1 MKRIL
6 WIFLL
11 AGIHANAQTFTF
23 DTLPDARA
31 YINSFSLLPFTGT
44 TKAGGKYIA
53 GFNQHTNAN
62 GKADELEL
70 VRIDLTAKKV
80 QYKKITGFTGGKGYY
95 WTYTFDNS
103 GNLYLSMFYPTKRV
117 LQLNLKDSI
126 SFKDIG
132 NPFRFGSSV
141 IYSMGLGADGN
152 VYFGGSIAGT
162 FWSEYN
168 PSTQQMDKHPL
179 VDPSNVYVLSI
190 TGDKDYAYMQ
200 TGQQKANRLWAVNK
214 KTNEKIL
221 LFSIPNTTRFDLRTF
236 TDGIYASI
244 NTDTLKGSFKLINGK
259 AVNAN
264 GLYAKDRR
272 EISGSV
278 EQGILNNKPA
288 NSYFDAVTSQVY
300 FSFDGKKYDSIF
312 IRNNPEQT
320 TIRKIFS
327 FPNDR
332 DNIYYAGEYYG
343 NYYRYN
349 LKEKKSYLLGSTG
362 YNIYSFFA
370 LNDSI
375 MYMAGYPS
383 GYLMLYNKNKPWT
396 TQKFING
403 KIVSPTDANANPK
416 ILHYWKTEGAP
427 AAGFHHTYQLLQD
440 NKGNLIGAGD
450 VIRIG
455 NAASIGVF
463 NAKQDRIYGINY
475 EPYSSFTFSGIAL
488 WKDVVLYSMK
498 SSGARKPKLY
508 FYDAASNAMKDSI
521 DLGFADYGKIYT
533 QNNILT
539 GIANNRIYSLDLKQ
553 RKLIYNYTF
562 PVNSIPGSY
571 LLRNGT
577 FLIIGSVKL
586 PPDLKHFATINLGSL
601 YESSNALYGIE
612 GKNLIRVNI
621 K

>member
-1 MKRIL
+1 MKKIL

-11 AGIHANAQTFTF
+11 AYFHSSAQTFTF
-23 DTLPDARA
+23 DTLPNAKA

-44 TKAGGKYIA
+44 TKSGDIYVA
-53 GFNQHTNAN
+53 GFNQHINAN

-70 VRIDLTAKKV
+70 VRIDLTTKKV

-103 GNLYLSMFYPTKRV
+103 GNLYLSMFYPTKKV

-126 SFKDIG
+126 AYKDIG

-168 PSTQQMDKHPL
+168 PTTQQMEKHPL
-179 VDPSNVYVLSI
+179 VDASNVYVLTI
-190 TGDKDYAYMQ
+190 TGDKDFAYMQ

-214 KTNEKIL
+214 KTNEKTL

-236 TDGIYASI
+236 TDGIYAGL
-244 NTDTLKGSFKLINGK
+244 NTDTLKGTFKLINGK
-259 AVNAN
+259 AVKAD

-272 EISGSV
+272 EISGNV
-278 EQGILNNKPA
+278 EQQIVKA
-288 NSYFDAVTSQVY
+288 RSVTKYFDAVTSQVY
-300 FSFDGKKYDSIF
+300 FSFDVTKYDSIF
-312 IRNNPEQT
+312 IRNNAEQT
-320 TIRKIFS
+320 TIRKVFS
-327 FPNDR
+327 FPNDAN
-332 DNIYYAGEYYG
+332 NIYYVGEYYG

-349 LKEKKSYLLGSTG
+349 LKERKSYLLGSTG
-362 YNIYSFFA
+362 YNIYSFLA
-370 LNDSI
+370 LNDSM

-383 GYLMLYNKNKPWT
+383 GYIMLYNKNKPWT

-403 KIVSPTDANANPK
+403 KIVAPTDANANPK
-416 ILHYWKTEGAP
+416 ILHYWKSEGTP

-440 NKGNLIGAGD
+440 SKGNLIGAGD

-475 EPYSSFTFSGIAL
+475 EPFNSFVFSGIAL
-488 WKDVVLYSMK
+488 WKDVVIYSMR
-498 SSGARKPKLY
+498 STGTRKPKLY
-508 FYDAASNAMKDSI
+508 FYDPTSNAMKDSI
-521 DLGFADYGKIYT
+521 DLGFDAYGKIYI

-539 GIANNRIYSLDLKQ
+539 GVANNRIYSFDLAK
-553 RKLIYNYTF
+553 RKLIYNYSF
-562 PVNSIPGSY
+562 PANSISGSC
-571 LLRNGT
+571 LLHNGT
-577 FLIIGSVKL
+577 FLLISSIKI
-586 PPDLKHFATINLGSL
+586 PAELKHFANINLGSL
-601 YESSNALYGIE
+601 YETENGLYGIE
-612 GKNLIRVNI
+612 GKNLIHVNI

>member
-6 WIFLL
+6 WIVLL
-11 AGIHANAQTFTF
+11 GGLHANAQNFTF
-23 DTLPDARA
+23 DTLPNAKA
-31 YINSFSLLPFTGT
+31 YINSFSLLSFTGT
-44 TKAGGKYIA
+44 TRSGGKYIA
-53 GFNQHTNAN
+53 GFNQHNDEN
-62 GKADELEL
+62 GKSEELEL
-70 VRIDLTAKKV
+70 VRIDLTNKKI
-80 QYKKITGFTGGKGYY
+80 QYKKITGFKGGKGYY

-103 GNLYLSMFYPTKRV
+103 GNLYISMFYPTKKV

-126 SFKDIG
+126 SFKDLG
-132 NPFRFGSSV
+132 NPFINNSSV
-141 IYSMGLGADGN
+141 IYSMGLGTDGN
-152 VYFGGSIAGT
+152 VYFGGSISGT
-162 FWSEYN
+162 FWTEYN
-168 PSTQQMDKHPL
+168 PSTRQTEKHPL

-200 TGQQKANRLWAVNK
+200 IGQQKANGLWAVNK
-214 KTNEKIL
+214 KTNEKTL

-236 TDGIYASI
+236 TDGIYAGI
-244 NTDTLKGSFKLINGK
+244 NTDTLKGTFKLINGK
-259 AVNAN
+259 AVKAD

-272 EISGSV
+272 EISGNV
-278 EQGILNNKPA
+278 EQGIIDNKPVT
-288 NSYFDAVTSQVY
+288 SFFDPVSSQVY
-300 FSFDGKKYDSIF
+300 FSFDPKKSDSIF

-327 FPNDR
+327 FPNDAN
-332 DNIYYAGEYYG
+332 NIYYVGEYYG

-362 YNIYSFFA
+362 YNIYSFLA
-370 LNDSI
+370 LNDSM

-383 GYLMLYNKNKPWT
+383 GYIMLYNKNKPWT

-403 KIVSPTDANANPK
+403 KIVAPTDANANPK
-416 ILHYWKTEGAP
+416 ILHYWKTEGTP

-440 NKGNLIGAGD
+440 AKGNLIGAGD

-488 WKDVVLYSMK
+488 WKDFIVYSMK
-498 SSGARKPKLY
+498 SSGIRKPKLY
-508 FYDAASNAMKDSI
+508 FYDPPSNVMKDSI
-521 DLGFADYGKIYT
+521 DLGFGDYGKIYI
-533 QNNILT
+533 QNNLLT
-539 GIANNRIYSLDLKQ
+539 GIANNRIYSYDLKEK
-553 RKLIYNYTF
+553 KLIFNYSF
-562 PVNSIPGSY
+562 PANAIPGSY
-571 LLRNGT
+571 LLHNGT
-577 FLIIGSVKL
+577 FLLISSVKL
-586 PPDLKHFATINLGSL
+586 PADLKHFANIGLGSL

-612 GKNLIRVNI
+612 GKNLIHVNF